1 MANLSIERWAKE
13 VGASL
18 DEASRAIKL
27 EVFTGVIDDT
37 RVDTGRLKGNWQTT
51 NEKPAD
57 GEIAREDK
65 EGNAVKDEAAETV
78 TALGVDY
85 LTNNLEYAEVW
96 EEKDGMVARNL
107 ARVETIVRGK
117 KK

>member
-1 MANLSIERWAKE
+1 MANLSIDRWAKE

-18 DEASRAIKL
+18 DESARAIKL

-51 NEKPAD
+51 NNNPAS
-57 GEIAREDK
+57 GTTEREDK

-78 TALGVDY
+78 TAFGVDY
-85 LTNNLEYAEVW
+85 LTNNLDYAMTW
-96 EEKDGMVARNL
+96 EERDGMVARNL
-107 ARVETIVRGK
+107 ARVETIVRGTK
-117 KK
+117 K